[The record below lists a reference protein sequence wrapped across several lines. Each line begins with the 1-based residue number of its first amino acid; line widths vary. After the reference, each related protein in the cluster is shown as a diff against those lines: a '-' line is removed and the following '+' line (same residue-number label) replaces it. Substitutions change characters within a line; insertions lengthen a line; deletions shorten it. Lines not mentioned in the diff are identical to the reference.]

1 MVNTHFTC
9 IGRSHGAPAI
19 PATREDWEKMRRDPK
34 LIDMCRRVLAGHEK
48 VKPKLPIWTPSCA
61 GFKNN
66 HRAIKDALKPLPRLM
81 LDFDEKGHSPEILER
96 SLRLQAE
103 GKWEI
108 LLVEESVRKGT
119 HVLITLPEGM
129 SPQEAQNRFSHD
141 VGFQADPALKD
152 IARCIYMVPE
162 SYTLYV
168 NEKLFALDGTQRHG
182 DTEDLNSPADGF
194 PTQDKL
200 SFRAKQSEAKNLD
213 NTKVD
218 AKVDACHTPLNPL
231 SRGEENTPLDDKKGG
246 GAHGVLACHP
256 ERSEGSECTHL
267 NTSTS
272 AFQTLRDAQS
282 DTVGNPSEINNLCVS
297 ASLCSPKNYP
307 QTYEDIPY
315 KDLIEVLE
323 EQMGGRP
330 DIGSRNNFIFSM
342 ACHLRYIC
350 DDTPEWIAEV
360 LPTYGEEREKF
371 VATVRSACNRIQ
383 TKAMPRIMKR
393 TLAIC
398 RQQVEL
404 RTHHSELKNT
414 APELPA
420 KLPPLIE
427 LLVSRTP
434 KIYQPAVASAVF
446 PALGAHLWQ
455 TTFRYIDNC
464 LHEAT
469 LSTLLLAPTGSGK
482 SCVNVPIDYIMADI
496 RERDRL
502 SMEKERKW
510 KQDMQTKGANKDKKK
525 RPEGIVIQEID
536 PDSTS
541 AAFVQRMADAEGRFL
556 YARMNEIQQLNN
568 LSSRG
573 NSQNVFD
580 LLCLAFD
587 YGNIY
592 GQTRVG
598 TSSVSER
605 VCVRFNYN
613 VSTTI
618 RKGQQFFSRVLTDGP
633 LSRIG
638 MCTIP
643 EREIGAEMPVYGTY
657 GDDFAEDLKPYI
669 ERLTAARGLV
679 ECEEASQLAR
689 VLMQENAD
697 FARLS
702 QSRVYENFSFRA
714 NVIAF
719 LKAMVLYV
727 AHGEEWMPEMEDF
740 IRWSL
745 RYDLWC
751 KMEFFGQAIE
761 EQEYAGE
768 KGNHRGPQ
776 NLLDLLPE
784 VFTREE
790 AGMLRQ
796 RQGIRTGSLSYML
809 SNWKKRGYIEIYGE
823 EMSQKEIHRQRYIKS
838 ETYLKEHPQRSWS
851 VGQLVS

>member
-1 MVNTHFTC
+1 MVETTHFTC

-19 PATREDWEKMRRDPK
+19 PATREDWEKMRRDPR
-34 LIDMCRRVLAGHEK
+34 LLDMCRRVANGHEK

-61 GFKNN
+61 GFANN
-66 HRAIKDALKPLPRLM
+66 HRAIKDALKPLRRLM
-81 LDFDEKGHSPEILER
+81 FDFDQKGHSQEILER
-96 SLRLQAE
+96 SLQLQEE

-119 HVLITLPEGM
+119 HVLIALPEGM
-129 SPQEAQNRFSHD
+129 APQEAQLRFSED

-162 SYTLYV
+162 EYTLYV
-168 NEKLFALDGTQRHG
+168 NDKLFVPQY
-182 DTEDLNSPADGF
+182 NVIQPSVNVI
-194 PTQDKL
+194 
-200 SFRAKQSEAKNLD
+200 QSEAKNLGNTQVKD
-213 NTKVD
+213 N
-218 AKVDACHTPLNPL
+218 
-231 SRGEENTPLDDKKGG
+231 
-246 GAHGVLACHP
+246 
-256 ERSEGSECTHL
+256 SEGSYP
-267 NTSTS
+267 TS
-272 AFQTLRDAQS
+272 
-282 DTVGNPSEINNLCVS
+282 
-297 ASLCSPKNYP
+297 
-307 QTYEDIPY
+307 YEDIDY
-315 KDLIEVLE
+315 KDIVETLE
-323 EQMGGRP
+323 EQMGGKP
-330 DIGSRNNFIFSM
+330 DVGSRNNFIFSM

-350 DDTPEWIAEV
+350 DDEPLWIAQV
-360 LPTYGEEREKF
+360 LPDYGEEKQKF
-371 VATVRSACNRIQ
+371 LATVKSACQRIQ
-383 TKAMPRIMKR
+383 TKMMPRIMKR

-398 RQQVEL
+398 R
-404 RTHHSELKNT
+404 KNSAFT
-414 APELPA
+414 TLSQGDTQLPPEMP
-420 KLPPLIE
+420 KVLPPLIR

-434 KIYQPAVASAVF
+434 KIYQSAVANAVF

-556 YARMNEIQQLNN
+556 YARMNEIEQLNN

-573 NSQNVFD
+573 NTRNVFD

-587 YGNIY
+587 YGNVY

-618 RKGQQFFSRVLTDGP
+618 RKGQAFFSRVLTDGP
-633 LSRIG
+633 LSRLN

-657 GDDFAEDLKPYI
+657 GEDFAEELKPYI
-669 ERLTAARGLV
+669 EHLNAARGLI
-679 ECEEASQLAR
+679 ECPGANRLAK

-727 AHGEEWMPEMEDF
+727 AHGEVWDKTMEDF

-745 RYDLWC
+745 QYDMYC
-751 KMEFFGQAIE
+751 KMHFFGEAIE

-768 KGNHRGPQ
+768 RKNRPGPQ

-796 RQGIRTGSLSYML
+796 RQGIRTGNLTYML

-823 EMSQKEIHRQRYIKS
+823 EMPQKEIHRQRYAKT
-838 ETYLKEHPQRSWS
+838 EAYLQKHPGAGWS
-851 VGQLVS
+851 GSQLVN

>member
-1 MVNTHFTC
+1 MTDTHFTC

-19 PATREDWEKMRRDPK
+19 PATREAWEKLRSEK
-34 LIDMCRRVLAGHEK
+34 WLAHMCRRIVAGEEK
-48 VKPKLPIWTPSCA
+48 LKGKLPIWTPACA
-61 GFKNN
+61 AFKGH

-81 LDFDEKGHSPEILER
+81 LDFDEKGHSQEILER
-96 SLRLQAE
+96 SLQLQKE

-129 SPQEAQNRFSHD
+129 TPQEAQVRFSED
-141 VGFQADPALKD
+141 VGFKADPALKD
-152 IARCIYMVPE
+152 VARCIYMVPME
-162 SYTLYV
+162 YTLYV
-168 NEKLFALDGTQRHG
+168 NEERLFNPSIPNH
-182 DTEDLNSPADGF
+182 
-194 PTQDKL
+194 L
-200 SFRAKQSEAKNLD
+200 SFRTEQSEVKNLG
-213 NTKVD
+213 NIAQPEVD
-218 AKVDACHTPLNPL
+218 ASEILPPYGRLNDKN
-231 SRGEENTPLDDKKGG
+231 NT
-246 GAHGVLACHP
+246 
-256 ERSEGSECTHL
+256 ERSYPTTH
-267 NTSTS
+267 
-272 AFQTLRDAQS
+272 
-282 DTVGNPSEINNLCVS
+282 
-297 ASLCSPKNYP
+297 
-307 QTYEDIPY
+307 EDIDY
-315 KDLIEVLE
+315 KEIIEVLE
-323 EQMGGRP
+323 EQMGGKP

-350 DDTPEWIAEV
+350 DDNPLWIAQV

-371 VATVRSACNRIQ
+371 LATVKSACQRIQ
-383 TKAMPRIMKR
+383 TKTMPRIMKR
-393 TLAIC
+393 TLDIC
-398 RQQVEL
+398 KRKSEADTQVSDAG
-404 RTHHSELKNT
+404 TPPPMPKV
-414 APELPA
+414 
-420 KLPPLIE
+420 LPPLIR

-434 KIYQPAVASAVF
+434 EIYQPAVANAVF
-446 PALGAHLWQ
+446 PSLGAHLWQ
-455 TTFRYIDNC
+455 TTFRYIDNT

-469 LSTLLLAPTGSGK
+469 LATLLMAHTGAGK

-573 NSQNVFD
+573 GSQNVFD

-618 RKGQQFFSRVLTDGP
+618 RKGQAYFRRVLTDGP
-633 LSRIG
+633 VSRLNI
-638 MCTIP
+638 CTIP
-643 EREIGAEMPVYGTY
+643 ERAIGSEMPVYGTY
-657 GDDFAEDLKPYI
+657 GESFAEELKPYI
-669 ERLTAARGLV
+669 ERLNAARGLI
-679 ECEEASQLAR
+679 ECPEASELAR
-689 VLMQENAD
+689 TLVAECAD

-702 QSRVYENFSFRA
+702 QSRVYENLSFRA

-727 AHGEEWMPEMEDF
+727 AHGEVWTKEMEDF
-740 IRWSL
+740 VRWSL
-745 RYDLWC
+745 KYDLWC
-751 KMEFFGQAIE
+751 KMQFFGADIE
-761 EQEYAGE
+761 EEEEGDHRRPA
-768 KGNHRGPQ
+768 RGPQ
-776 NLLDLLPE
+776 NLLDQLPD

-790 AGMLRQ
+790 AGLMRQRLGVRGGSLRQ
-796 RQGIRTGSLSYML
+796 ML
-809 SNWKKRGYIEIYGE
+809 NNWKSRGYIDTYGE
-823 EMSQKEIHRQRYIKS
+823 AMTRQDIDRQRYIKT
-838 ETYLKEHPQRSWS
+838 EEYRRTHPR
-851 VGQLVS
+851 G

>member
-1 MVNTHFTC
+1 MVETTYFTC

-19 PATREDWEKMRRDPK
+19 PATREDWEKMRRDPR
-34 LIDMCRRVLAGHEK
+34 LLDMCRRVANGHEK

-61 GFKNN
+61 GFANN
-66 HRAIKDALKPLPRLM
+66 HRAIKDALKPLRRLM
-81 LDFDEKGHSPEILER
+81 FDFDQKGHSQEILER
-96 SLRLQAE
+96 SLQLQEE

-119 HVLITLPEGM
+119 HVLIALPEGM
-129 SPQEAQNRFSHD
+129 APQEAQLRFSED

-162 SYTLYV
+162 EYTLYV
-168 NEKLFALDGTQRHG
+168 NDKLFVPQY
-182 DTEDLNSPADGF
+182 NVIQPSVNVI
-194 PTQDKL
+194 
-200 SFRAKQSEAKNLD
+200 QSEAKNLGNTQVKD
-213 NTKVD
+213 N
-218 AKVDACHTPLNPL
+218 
-231 SRGEENTPLDDKKGG
+231 
-246 GAHGVLACHP
+246 
-256 ERSEGSECTHL
+256 SEGSYP
-267 NTSTS
+267 TS
-272 AFQTLRDAQS
+272 
-282 DTVGNPSEINNLCVS
+282 
-297 ASLCSPKNYP
+297 
-307 QTYEDIPY
+307 YEDIDY
-315 KDLIEVLE
+315 KDIVETLE
-323 EQMGGRP
+323 EQMGGKP
-330 DIGSRNNFIFSM
+330 DVGSRNNFIFSM

-350 DDTPEWIAEV
+350 DDEPLWIAQV
-360 LPTYGEEREKF
+360 LPDYGEEKQKF
-371 VATVRSACNRIQ
+371 LATVKSACQRIQ
-383 TKAMPRIMKR
+383 TKMMPRIMKR

-398 RQQVEL
+398 R
-404 RTHHSELKNT
+404 KNSAFT
-414 APELPA
+414 TLSQGDTQFPPEMP
-420 KLPPLIE
+420 KVLPPLIR

-434 KIYQPAVASAVF
+434 KIYQSAVANAVF

-556 YARMNEIQQLNN
+556 YARMNEIEQLNN

-573 NSQNVFD
+573 NTRNVFD

-587 YGNIY
+587 YGNVY

-618 RKGQQFFSRVLTDGP
+618 RKGQAFFSRVLTDGP
-633 LSRIG
+633 LSRLN

-657 GDDFAEDLKPYI
+657 GEDFAEELKPYI
-669 ERLTAARGLV
+669 ERLNAARGLI
-679 ECEEASQLAR
+679 ECPEANRLAK

-727 AHGEEWMPEMEDF
+727 AHGEVWDKTMEDF

-745 RYDLWC
+745 QYDMYC
-751 KMEFFGQAIE
+751 KMHFFGEAIE

-768 KGNHRGPQ
+768 RKNRPGPQ

-796 RQGIRTGSLSYML
+796 RQGIRTGNLTYML

-823 EMSQKEIHRQRYIKS
+823 EMPQKEIHRQRYAKT
-838 ETYLKEHPQRSWS
+838 EAYLKKHPGAGWS
-851 VGQLVS
+851 GSQLVN

>member
-1 MVNTHFTC
+1 MVNFTC
-9 IGRSHGAPAI
+9 IGKGHGAPAI

-34 LIDMCRRVLAGHEK
+34 LKEMCRRIAMGHEK
-48 VKPKLPIWTPSCA
+48 VKRKLPIWTPGCA
-61 GFKNN
+61 AFKDN
-66 HRAIKDALKPLPRLM
+66 HRAIKDALKPLNRLM
-81 LDFDEKGHSPEILER
+81 LDFDEKGHSQEILER
-96 SLRLQAE
+96 SMQLQQE

-108 LLVEESVRKGT
+108 LLVEESVRRGT

-162 SYTLYV
+162 EYTLFV
-168 NEKLFALDGTQRHG
+168 SERMFSLAD
-182 DTEDLNSPADGF
+182 DTEIC
-194 PTQDKL
+194 DK
-200 SFRAKQSEAKNLD
+200 SVSSNQPKATE
-213 NTKVD
+213 
-218 AKVDACHTPLNPL
+218 TPSYENPCNPCL
-231 SRGEENTPLDDKKGG
+231 KE
-246 GAHGVLACHP
+246 
-256 ERSEGSECTHL
+256 
-267 NTSTS
+267 TST
-272 AFQTLRDAQS
+272 
-282 DTVGNPSEINNLCVS
+282 
-297 ASLCSPKNYP
+297 YP
-307 QTYEDIPY
+307 QTHEDIPY
-315 KDLIEVLE
+315 GQIIEVLE

-350 DDTPEWIAEV
+350 DDNPSWIAQV
-360 LPTYGEEREKF
+360 LPTYGEEWPKF
-371 VATVRSACNRIQ
+371 EATVRSACNRIQ
-383 TKAMPRIMKR
+383 TKTMPRIIKR

-398 RQQVEL
+398 KQRFD
-404 RTHHSELKNT
+404 SEIINHKSEIENP
-414 APELPA
+414 PELPDV
-420 KLPPLIE
+420 LPPLIQ

-434 KIYQPAVASAVF
+434 KIYQPAVANAVF

-464 LHEAT
+464 PHEAT
-469 LSTLLLAPTGSGK
+469 LATLLLAPTGSGK

-536 PDSTS
+536 PDITS
-541 AAFVQRMADAEGRFL
+541 AAFIQRIADAEGKFL

-573 NSQNVFD
+573 YGNNVFD
-580 LLCLAFD
+580 LLCIAFD
-587 YGNIY
+587 YGNVY

-598 TSSVSER
+598 TGSVSER
-605 VCVRFNYN
+605 VCLRFNYN

-618 RKGQQFFSRVLTDGP
+618 RKGQQFFRNVLTDGP
-633 LSRIG
+633 LSRLN

-643 EREIGAEMPVYGTY
+643 EREIGAEMPIYGTY
-657 GDDFAEDLKPYI
+657 GEDFAEELKPYI
-669 ERLTAARGLV
+669 DHLNAARGLV

-689 VLMQENAD
+689 VLMQENAE

-727 AHGEEWMPEMEDF
+727 ANGEVWDDTMEDF

-751 KMEFFGQAIE
+751 KMHFFGEAIE
-761 EQEYAGE
+761 EQEYAGV
-768 KGNHRGPQ
+768 KSITRGPQ

-796 RQGIRTGSLSYML
+796 RQGIRTGSLSFML

-823 EMSQKEIHRQRYIKS
+823 EMPQKEIHRQRYIKS
-838 ETYLKEHPQRSWS
+838 ESYLKEHPQRDWS
-851 VGQLVS
+851 VGQLVR

>member
-1 MVNTHFTC
+1 
-9 IGRSHGAPAI
+9 
-19 PATREDWEKMRRDPK
+19 
-34 LIDMCRRVLAGHEK
+34 
-48 VKPKLPIWTPSCA
+48 
-61 GFKNN
+61 
-66 HRAIKDALKPLPRLM
+66 
-81 LDFDEKGHSPEILER
+81 
-96 SLRLQAE
+96 
-103 GKWEI
+103 
-108 LLVEESVRKGT
+108 
-119 HVLITLPEGM
+119 
-129 SPQEAQNRFSHD
+129 
-141 VGFQADPALKD
+141 
-152 IARCIYMVPE
+152 
-162 SYTLYV
+162 
-168 NEKLFALDGTQRHG
+168 
-182 DTEDLNSPADGF
+182 
-194 PTQDKL
+194 
-200 SFRAKQSEAKNLD
+200 
-213 NTKVD
+213 
-218 AKVDACHTPLNPL
+218 
-231 SRGEENTPLDDKKGG
+231 
-246 GAHGVLACHP
+246 
-256 ERSEGSECTHL
+256 
-267 NTSTS
+267 
-272 AFQTLRDAQS
+272 
-282 DTVGNPSEINNLCVS
+282 
-297 ASLCSPKNYP
+297 
-307 QTYEDIPY
+307 
-315 KDLIEVLE
+315 
-323 EQMGGRP
+323 
-330 DIGSRNNFIFSM
+330 
-342 ACHLRYIC
+342 
-350 DDTPEWIAEV
+350 
-360 LPTYGEEREKF
+360 
-371 VATVRSACNRIQ
+371 
-383 TKAMPRIMKR
+383 MKR
-393 TLAIC
+393 TLSVC
-398 RQQVEL
+398 KSQGDRQVSALE
-404 RTHHSELKNT
+404 NT
-414 APELPA
+414 PPELPT

-434 KIYQPAVASAVF
+434 KIYRPAVASAVF

-525 RPEGIVIQEID
+525 RPEGIIIQEID

-573 NSQNVFD
+573 NSHNVFD

-633 LSRIG
+633 LSRIS

-657 GDDFAEDLKPYI
+657 GDDFAEALKPYI
-669 ERLTAARGLV
+669 EHLTAARGLV
-679 ECEEASQLAR
+679 ECEEASALAR

-702 QSRVYENFSFRA
+702 QRRVYENFSFRA

-727 AHGEEWMPEMEDF
+727 AHGEVWMPEMEDF

-796 RQGIRTGSLSYML
+796 RQGIRTGSLTFML

-823 EMSQKEIHRQRYIKS
+823 EMPQREIHRQRYIKS
-838 ETYLKEHPQRSWS
+838 ESYLKEHPQRGWS
-851 VGQLVS
+851 DGQLVS

>member
-1 MVNTHFTC
+1 MVETTHFTC

-19 PATREDWEKMRRDPK
+19 PATREDWEKMRRDPR
-34 LIDMCRRVLAGHEK
+34 LLDMCRRVANGHEK

-61 GFKNN
+61 GFANN
-66 HRAIKDALKPLPRLM
+66 HRASKDALKPLRRLM
-81 LDFDEKGHSPEILER
+81 FDFDQKGHSQEILER
-96 SLRLQAE
+96 SLQLQEE

-119 HVLITLPEGM
+119 HVLIALPEGM
-129 SPQEAQNRFSHD
+129 APQEAQLRFSED

-162 SYTLYV
+162 EYTLYV
-168 NEKLFALDGTQRHG
+168 NDKLFVPQY
-182 DTEDLNSPADGF
+182 NVIQPSVNVI
-194 PTQDKL
+194 
-200 SFRAKQSEAKNLD
+200 QSEAKNLGNTQVKD
-213 NTKVD
+213 N
-218 AKVDACHTPLNPL
+218 
-231 SRGEENTPLDDKKGG
+231 
-246 GAHGVLACHP
+246 
-256 ERSEGSECTHL
+256 SEGSYP
-267 NTSTS
+267 TS
-272 AFQTLRDAQS
+272 
-282 DTVGNPSEINNLCVS
+282 
-297 ASLCSPKNYP
+297 
-307 QTYEDIPY
+307 YEDIDY
-315 KDLIEVLE
+315 KDIVETLE
-323 EQMGGRP
+323 EQMGGKP
-330 DIGSRNNFIFSM
+330 DVGSRNNFIFSM

-350 DDTPEWIAEV
+350 DDEPLWIAQV
-360 LPTYGEEREKF
+360 LPDYGEEKQKF
-371 VATVRSACNRIQ
+371 LATVKSACQRIQ
-383 TKAMPRIMKR
+383 TKMMPRIMKR

-398 RQQVEL
+398 R
-404 RTHHSELKNT
+404 KNSAFT
-414 APELPA
+414 TLSQGDTQFPPEMP
-420 KLPPLIE
+420 KVLPPLIR

-434 KIYQPAVASAVF
+434 KIYQSAVANAVF

-556 YARMNEIQQLNN
+556 YARMNEIEQLNN

-573 NSQNVFD
+573 NTRNVFD

-587 YGNIY
+587 YGNVY

-618 RKGQQFFSRVLTDGP
+618 RKGQAFFSRVLTDGP
-633 LSRIG
+633 LSRLN

-657 GDDFAEDLKPYI
+657 GEDFAEELKPYI
-669 ERLTAARGLV
+669 ERLNAARGLI
-679 ECEEASQLAR
+679 ECPGANRLAK

-727 AHGEEWMPEMEDF
+727 AHGEVWDKTMEDF

-745 RYDLWC
+745 QYDMYC
-751 KMEFFGQAIE
+751 KMHFFGEAIE

-768 KGNHRGPQ
+768 RKNRPGPQ

-796 RQGIRTGSLSYML
+796 RQGIRTGNLTYML

-823 EMSQKEIHRQRYIKS
+823 EMPQKEIHRQRYAKT
-838 ETYLKEHPQRSWS
+838 EAYLQKHPGAGWS
-851 VGQLVS
+851 GSQLVN

>member
-1 MVNTHFTC
+1 MVETTHFTC

-19 PATREDWEKMRRDPK
+19 PATREDWEKMRRDPR
-34 LIDMCRRVLAGHEK
+34 LLDMCRRVANGHEK

-61 GFKNN
+61 GFANN
-66 HRAIKDALKPLPRLM
+66 HRAIKDALKPLRRLM
-81 LDFDEKGHSPEILER
+81 FDFDQKGHSQEILER
-96 SLRLQAE
+96 SLQLQEE

-119 HVLITLPEGM
+119 HVLIALPEGM
-129 SPQEAQNRFSHD
+129 SPQEAQLRFSED

-162 SYTLYV
+162 EYTLYV
-168 NEKLFALDGTQRHG
+168 NDKLFVPQY
-182 DTEDLNSPADGF
+182 NVIQPSVNVI
-194 PTQDKL
+194 
-200 SFRAKQSEAKNLD
+200 QSEAKNLGNTQVKD
-213 NTKVD
+213 NF
-218 AKVDACHTPLNPL
+218 
-231 SRGEENTPLDDKKGG
+231 
-246 GAHGVLACHP
+246 
-256 ERSEGSECTHL
+256 EGSYP
-267 NTSTS
+267 TS
-272 AFQTLRDAQS
+272 
-282 DTVGNPSEINNLCVS
+282 
-297 ASLCSPKNYP
+297 
-307 QTYEDIPY
+307 YEDIDY
-315 KDLIEVLE
+315 KDIVETLE
-323 EQMGGRP
+323 EQMGGKP
-330 DIGSRNNFIFSM
+330 DVGSRNNFIFSM

-350 DDTPEWIAEV
+350 DDEPLWIAQV
-360 LPTYGEEREKF
+360 LPDYGEEKQKF
-371 VATVRSACNRIQ
+371 LATVKSACQRIQ
-383 TKAMPRIMKR
+383 TKMMPRIMKR

-398 RQQVEL
+398 R
-404 RTHHSELKNT
+404 KNSAFT
-414 APELPA
+414 TLSQGDTQFPPEMP
-420 KLPPLIE
+420 KVLPPLIR

-434 KIYQPAVASAVF
+434 KIYQSAVANAVF

-556 YARMNEIQQLNN
+556 YARMNEIEQLNN

-573 NSQNVFD
+573 NTRNVFD

-587 YGNIY
+587 YGNVY
-592 GQTRVG
+592 GRTRVG

-618 RKGQQFFSRVLTDGP
+618 RKGQAFFSRVLTDGP
-633 LSRIG
+633 LSRLN

-657 GDDFAEDLKPYI
+657 GEDFAEELKPYI
-669 ERLTAARGLV
+669 ERLNAARGLI
-679 ECEEASQLAR
+679 ECPEANRLAK

-727 AHGEEWMPEMEDF
+727 AHGEVWDKTMEDF

-745 RYDLWC
+745 QYDMYC
-751 KMEFFGQAIE
+751 KMHFFGEAIE

-768 KGNHRGPQ
+768 RKNRPGPQ

-796 RQGIRTGSLSYML
+796 RQGIRTGNLTYML

-823 EMSQKEIHRQRYIKS
+823 EMPQKEIHRQRYAKT
-838 ETYLKEHPQRSWS
+838 EAYLKKHPGAGWS
-851 VGQLVS
+851 GSQLVN

>member
-1 MVNTHFTC
+1 MVETTHFTC
-9 IGRSHGAPAI
+9 IGKGHGAPAL
-19 PATREDWEKMRRDPK
+19 PASKEDWEKMRREQW
-34 LIDMCRRVLAGHEK
+34 LLDMCRRIAAGDEK
-48 VKPKLPIWTPSCA
+48 LKAMLPIWTPSCA
-61 GFKNN
+61 EFENN

-81 LDFDEKGHSPEILER
+81 LDFDEKGHSQEILER
-96 SLRLQAE
+96 SLQLQEE

-119 HVLITLPEGM
+119 HVLITLPQGM
-129 SPQEAQNRFSHD
+129 SPQEAQNRFSND

-162 SYTLYV
+162 ESTLYV
-168 NEKLFALDGTQRHG
+168 NEALF
-182 DTEDLNSPADGF
+182 
-194 PTQDKL
+194 
-200 SFRAKQSEAKNLD
+200 
-213 NTKVD
+213 
-218 AKVDACHTPLNPL
+218 TP
-231 SRGEENTPLDDKKGG
+231 
-246 GAHGVLACHP
+246 
-256 ERSEGSECTHL
+256 
-267 NTSTS
+267 TS
-272 AFQTLRDAQS
+272 APVIQYHHTDNAPQ
-282 DTVGNPSEINNLCVS
+282 DIKVVE
-297 ASLCSPKNYP
+297 NYP
-307 QTYEDIPY
+307 TAFEGIDY
-315 KDLIEVLE
+315 KEIVEVLE
-323 EQMGGRP
+323 EQMGGKP

-350 DDTPEWIAEV
+350 DDNPAWIAQV
-360 LPTYGEEREKF
+360 LPTYGEEQPKF
-371 VATVRSACNRIQ
+371 LATVKSACQRIQ
-383 TKAMPRIMKR
+383 TKTMPRIIKR
-393 TLAIC
+393 TLDIC
-398 RQQVEL
+398 RKN
-404 RTHHSELKNT
+404 SELITYHPGLN
-414 APELPA
+414 ELPPPMPDE
-420 KLPPLIE
+420 LPPLIK

-434 KIYQPAVASAVF
+434 KIYQAAVANAVF

-464 LHEAT
+464 PHEAT
-469 LSTLLLAPTGSGK
+469 LATLLLAPTGSGK

-536 PDSTS
+536 SDITS
-541 AAFVQRMADAEGRFL
+541 AAFIQRIADAEGKFL

-573 NSQNVFD
+573 YGNNVFD

-587 YGNIY
+587 YGNTY

-598 TSSVSER
+598 TGSVSER
-605 VCVRFNYN
+605 VCLRFNYN

-618 RKGQQFFSRVLTDGP
+618 RKGQQFFRNVLTDGP
-633 LSRIG
+633 LSRIN

-643 EREIGAEMPVYGTY
+643 EREIGSEMPIYGTY
-657 GDDFAEDLKPYI
+657 GEDFAEELKPYI
-669 ERLTAARGLV
+669 EHLNASRGLV
-679 ECEEASQLAR
+679 ECEEANQLAK
-689 VLMQENAD
+689 VLMQENAE

-727 AHGEEWMPEMEDF
+727 ANGEVWDETMEDF

-745 RYDLWC
+745 QYDLWC
-751 KMEFFGQAIE
+751 KMHFFGEAIE
-761 EQEYAGE
+761 EQEYTGL
-768 KGNHRGPQ
+768 KSNNRGPQ

-784 VFTREE
+784 IFTREE

-796 RQGIRTGSLSYML
+796 RQGIRTGNVSIML

-823 EMSQKEIHRQRYIKS
+823 EMPPKEIHHQRYIKS
-838 ETYLKEHPQRSWS
+838 ESYLKGHPQKDWS
-851 VGQLVS
+851 VGQLVR

>member
-1 MVNTHFTC
+1 
-9 IGRSHGAPAI
+9 
-19 PATREDWEKMRRDPK
+19 
-34 LIDMCRRVLAGHEK
+34 
-48 VKPKLPIWTPSCA
+48 
-61 GFKNN
+61 
-66 HRAIKDALKPLPRLM
+66 
-81 LDFDEKGHSPEILER
+81 
-96 SLRLQAE
+96 
-103 GKWEI
+103 
-108 LLVEESVRKGT
+108 
-119 HVLITLPEGM
+119 
-129 SPQEAQNRFSHD
+129 
-141 VGFQADPALKD
+141 
-152 IARCIYMVPE
+152 
-162 SYTLYV
+162 
-168 NEKLFALDGTQRHG
+168 
-182 DTEDLNSPADGF
+182 
-194 PTQDKL
+194 
-200 SFRAKQSEAKNLD
+200 
-213 NTKVD
+213 
-218 AKVDACHTPLNPL
+218 
-231 SRGEENTPLDDKKGG
+231 
-246 GAHGVLACHP
+246 
-256 ERSEGSECTHL
+256 
-267 NTSTS
+267 
-272 AFQTLRDAQS
+272 
-282 DTVGNPSEINNLCVS
+282 
-297 ASLCSPKNYP
+297 
-307 QTYEDIPY
+307 
-315 KDLIEVLE
+315 
-323 EQMGGRP
+323 MGGKP

-350 DDTPEWIAEV
+350 NDDPMWISQV
-360 LPTYGEEREKF
+360 LPDYGEEKQKF
-371 VATVRSACNRIQ
+371 LATVKSACLRIQ
-383 TKAMPRIMKR
+383 TKMMPRIMKR

-398 RQQVEL
+398 R
-404 RTHHSELKNT
+404 KNSVLT
-414 APELPA
+414 TQSQGDTQTPPEMP
-420 KLPPLIE
+420 KVLPPLIR

-434 KIYQPAVASAVF
+434 KIYQPAVANAVF

-482 SCVNVPIDYIMADI
+482 SCVNMPIDYIMADI

-556 YARMNEIQQLNN
+556 YARMNEIEQLNN

-573 NSQNVFD
+573 NTRNVFD

-587 YGNIY
+587 YGNVY

-618 RKGQQFFSRVLTDGP
+618 RKGQAFFSRVLTDGP
-633 LSRIG
+633 LSRLN

-657 GDDFAEDLKPYI
+657 GEDFAEELKPYI
-669 ERLTAARGLV
+669 ERLNAARGLI
-679 ECEEASQLAR
+679 ECPEANRLAK

-727 AHGEEWMPEMEDF
+727 AHGEVWDKTMEDF
-740 IRWSL
+740 VRWSL
-745 RYDLWC
+745 QYDMYC
-751 KMEFFGQAIE
+751 KMHFFGEAIE

-768 KGNHRGPQ
+768 RKNRPGPQ

-796 RQGIRTGSLSYML
+796 RQGIRTGNLTYML

-823 EMSQKEIHRQRYIKS
+823 EMPQKEIHRQRYAKT
-838 ETYLKEHPQRSWS
+838 ETYLKKHPGSGSR
-851 VGQLVS
+851 LVN

>member
-1 MVNTHFTC
+1 MNTHFTC
-9 IGRSHGAPAI
+9 IGRRHSAPAL
-19 PATREDWEKMRRDPK
+19 PATRADWEKMRNESW
-34 LIDMCRRVLAGHEK
+34 LSDMCRRIASGEEK
-48 VKPKLPIWTPSCA
+48 LKAMLPIWTPSCA
-61 GFKNN
+61 EFKNN
-66 HRAIKDALKPLPRLM
+66 HRAIADALKPLRRLM
-81 LDFDEKGHSPEILER
+81 LDFDEKGHSAEILQR
-96 SLRLQAE
+96 SLQLQQE

-129 SPQEAQNRFSHD
+129 TPQEAQQRFSDD
-141 VGFQADPALKD
+141 VGFTADPALKD
-152 IARCIYMVPE
+152 VARCIYMVPME
-162 SYTLYV
+162 YTLFV
-168 NEKLFALDGTQRHG
+168 SDALFSPQSTQSS
-182 DTEDLNSPADGF
+182 TE
-194 PTQDKL
+194 
-200 SFRAKQSEAKNLD
+200 SFY
-213 NTKVD
+213 
-218 AKVDACHTPLNPL
+218 
-231 SRGEENTPLDDKKGG
+231 
-246 GAHGVLACHP
+246 CHP
-256 ERSEGSECTHL
+256 ERSEGSV
-267 NTSTS
+267 NTAQPNVNAPEILRRS
-272 AFQTLRDAQS
+272 APLDDKNVEHSNDKNNEEKEKNSVELRVLSGEKTFPD
-282 DTVGNPSEINNLCVS
+282 
-297 ASLCSPKNYP
+297 
-307 QTYEDIPY
+307 TYEDIPY
-315 KDLIEVLE
+315 NDIIETLE
-323 EQMGGRP
+323 EQMGGKP

-342 ACHLRYIC
+342 ACHLRYITN
-350 DDTPEWIAEV
+350 DDPAWIAQV
-360 LPTYGEEREKF
+360 LPTYGEEWPKF
-371 VATVRSACNRIQ
+371 EATVRSACNRIQ
-383 TKAMPRIMKR
+383 TKQMPRIIKR

-398 RQQVEL
+398 KQRFD
-404 RTHHSELKNT
+404 SEIINQKSEIENP
-414 APELPA
+414 PELPDV
-420 KLPPLIE
+420 LPPLIQ

-434 KIYQPAVASAVF
+434 KIYQPAVANAVF

-464 LHEAT
+464 PHEAT
-469 LSTLLLAPTGSGK
+469 LATLLLAPTGSGK

-536 PDSTS
+536 SDITS
-541 AAFVQRMADAEGRFL
+541 AAFIQRIADAEGKFL

-573 NSQNVFD
+573 YGNNVFD
-580 LLCLAFD
+580 LLCIAFD
-587 YGNIY
+587 YGNVY

-598 TSSVSER
+598 TGSVSER
-605 VCVRFNYN
+605 VCLRFNYN

-618 RKGQQFFSRVLTDGP
+618 RKGQQFFRNVLTDGP
-633 LSRIG
+633 LSRIN

-643 EREIGAEMPVYGTY
+643 EREIGAEMPIYGTY
-657 GDDFAEDLKPYI
+657 GEDFAEELKPYI
-669 ERLTAARGLV
+669 DHLNAARGLI

-689 VLMQENAD
+689 VLMQENAE

-727 AHGEEWMPEMEDF
+727 ANGEVWDDTMEDF

-751 KMEFFGQAIE
+751 KMHFFGEAIE

-768 KGNHRGPQ
+768 KSQHRGPQ

-796 RQGIRTGSLSYML
+796 RQNIRTGSLSFML

-823 EMSQKEIHRQRYIKS
+823 EMPQKEIHRQRYIKS
-838 ETYLKEHPQRSWS
+838 ESYLRDHPQRDWS